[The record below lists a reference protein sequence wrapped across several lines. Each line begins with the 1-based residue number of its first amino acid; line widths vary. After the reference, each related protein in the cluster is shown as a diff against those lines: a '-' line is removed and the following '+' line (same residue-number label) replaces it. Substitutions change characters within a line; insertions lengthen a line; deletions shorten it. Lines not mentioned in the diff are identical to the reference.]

1 MKKSIRNR
9 TTRFLFTTLYIVAGA
24 TFAGN
29 ALGADDAVLWKSGPH
44 LVFKYMPQD
53 NNSLGPND
61 HPVELAADDI
71 KTALESL
78 TVEEESFLTSDK
90 QIVSIF
96 SVGQLQLLGTNLAKG
111 LKNAKPN
118 QDIVFVMERSS
129 RKLLLMKEKA
139 FVSGRAFYQDGK
151 LNLLIGDYDLARN
164 DTVEA
169 LYGGAEKGEA
179 VPYNFNYGFR
189 SKANSD
195 FRKTTLKVDGVENKI
210 ANGQLRKNWFVIDV
224 KTAAAA
230 YLANKNQRG
239 TPGETVNN
247 EAMQR
252 EAERLARERR
262 QLRLEMAK
270 MRKEMQEGATG
281 TGTGSGQ
288 LTIEERLGQLDA
300 LHEKQLITDAEYE
313 QKRRE
318 ILDDI

>member
-1 MKKSIRNR
+1 MKISTQNQAISY
-9 TTRFLFTTLYIVAGA
+9 LVTTLFFIYAA
-24 TFAGN
+24 TFTGTV
-29 ALGADDAVLWKSGPH
+29 LGADDDVLWKSGPH

-53 NNSLGPND
+53 DNSLGPND

-78 TVEEESFLTSDK
+78 MVEEESFLTSDK
-90 QIVSIF
+90 QRVTIF

-111 LKNAKPN
+111 LKNAKPD

-139 FVSGRAFYQDGK
+139 FVSGRAFYQEGK
-151 LNLLIGDYDLARN
+151 LNLIIGDYDLARN

-195 FRKTTLKVDGVENKI
+195 FRKNTLKVDGVENKI
-210 ANGQLRKNWFVIDV
+210 ANGQLRRNWFVIDV

-230 YLANKNQRG
+230 LLANKNERG
-239 TPGETVNN
+239 KSGETVNN

-270 MRKEMQEGATG
+270 MRKEMQEGATDAG
-281 TGTGSGQ
+281 TGQ
-288 LTIEERLGQLDA
+288 LTIEERLGRLDE

-313 QKRRE
+313 QKRKE